1 MTTSAKSNSTSATRY
16 SGVSQPSSL
25 RSFRLKQGVALYAST
40 DPLFFYI
47 GTRRAK
53 VKFQSKCARAI
64 FEYLA
69 ANVSANESELLLEE
83 LLASSEH
90 TRNEL
95 IKLTEDLQKCGLI
108 ESKQSAIQVSE
119 RYVSAISEKASAS
132 GEHKGDAAFD
142 QLKKKIEPEL
152 AQSRWIKGVEDSGI
166 ETINRRHLAH
176 IEISGH
182 SRAATQLFALLL
194 ASGVTHT
201 QFGLGYRE
209 NSPLIIDTDIE
220 AGSIRSTDLGKTFK
234 ARTTELSK
242 EISLLP
248 LEKTE
253 SASELEPEFSEQNL
267 KIHFGEIDPVL
278 RSLWMSAG
286 QQHLIISEVS
296 AASLRIGPIVQPG
309 QSPCNRCVE
318 LTEIDQS
325 EIGPEIMRMG
335 AIHTELPVIAGH
347 YISSLVA
354 SIILQLIDTGTC
366 DLMGSVLEIDL
377 LSLCNAKHISITR
390 HPSCGCSW

>member
-1 MTTSAKSNSTSATRY
+1 M
-16 SGVSQPSSL
+16 
-25 RSFRLKQGVALYAST
+25 
-40 DPLFFYI
+40 DPLSFYI
-47 GTRRAK
+47 GTPRAK

-69 ANVSANESELLLEE
+69 ANVSAKEAAVLLDE

-90 TRNEL
+90 TQNQL
-95 IKLTEDLQKCGLI
+95 TKLTEDLQECGLI

-119 RYVSAISEKASAS
+119 RFVSAISEKASAT

-152 AQSRWIKGVEDSGI
+152 AQSRWISGVEDSGI

-176 IEISGH
+176 VEISGH

-201 QFGLGYRE
+201 QFGMGYRE

-234 ARTTELSK
+234 VRTTELSK

-248 LEKTE
+248 LEKAE
-253 SASELEPEFSEQNL
+253 SASELEPEFREQTL
-267 KIHFGEIDPVL
+267 KIHFGEIDPAV
-278 RSLWMSAG
+278 RALWMSAG

-296 AASLRIGPIVQPG
+296 AASLRMGPIVQPG
-309 QSPCNRCVE
+309 LSPCNRCVE
-318 LTEIDQS
+318 LVEIDQS
-325 EIGPEIMRMG
+325 EIGPEILRTG
-335 AIHTELPVIAGH
+335 AIQTELPVIAGH

-354 SIILQLIDTGTC
+354 SITLQLIDTSTC